1 MLKKI
6 QTKLRSNKGFTLI
19 ELMIVIAILGVL
31 AAVAIPY
38 YNQYIENS
46 KMRVTRSNWDAAV
59 RTVKAEFSS
68 LTAGNTGNDNLLNVL
83 TDNSKN
89 KNPFNTLELAFSNG
103 TPSSRGVVRLT
114 ETNFNGFAIGTA
126 VTIDANIN
134 GTADET
140 ITLTYE

>member
-46 KMRVTRSNWDAAV
+46 KMRVTRSNYDAAI
-59 RTVKAEFSS
+59 RTVKAEHSS
-68 LTAGNTGNDNLLNVL
+68 LTAGNQGTGDILPVLNDRG
-83 TDNSKN
+83 KN
-89 KNPFNTLELAFSNG
+89 KNPFNTAQDAFVNG
-103 TPSSRGVVRLT
+103 STAARGQVALNDT
-114 ETNFNGFAIGTA
+114 AFANQAINDLVIIA
-126 VTIDANIN
+126 ANIS
-134 GTADET
+134 GTLET
-140 ITLTYE
+140 TTLTYE